1 MEPDFYTPSTLD
13 GGPQEAGLILN
24 KVTLFSSVSSFRYL
38 TDEGFLLVKHPE
50 AGKISLISLSFLKDS
65 LGGASQ
71 HSPYNQS
78 LYVYNAY
85 KYAYNYIYI
94 YNLYIICIYAIIY
107 NLNFVF

>member
-13 GGPQEAGLILN
+13 GGPQEAGLILD

-38 TDEGFLLVKHPE
+38 TDEGFLLIKHPE

-71 HSPYNQS
+71 HSPYNHS
-78 LYVYNAY
+78 LYVYNTY

-94 YNLYIICIYAIIY
+94 
-107 NLNFVF
+107 